1 MKKKEQ
7 TTEQNPYTT
16 RKQSTQ
22 STQHFAAEQPTPGGA
37 PLQRNCQ
44 LHYQYYTCTFKQFEN
59 IFKLTH
65 FWSENKF

>member
-16 RKQSTQ
+16 TKQSTQ

-44 LHYQYYTCTFKQFEN
+44 LHT
-59 IFKLTH
+59 
-65 FWSENKF
+65 